1 MSRRIFISYRTVDG
15 MDKATALSRDLGR
28 IFGAGAVFL
37 DKDDLRGGSDW
48 REEIGRTLQSQP
60 ILLLLATPLLF
71 EARSDDGRPRI
82 ADPADPVR
90 RELEAALE
98 ARANI
103 IPVMCDG
110 LSAPPDTSKLP
121 ASFQRLHAL
130 TWRRLRAYDWNHDVE
145 RLAADLRALGVQAEP
160 VATAP
165 RILDAVPAPVPQ
177 GPARRLG
184 VVSAVAAALLSVAV
198 IGTWWAM
205 HRGGEPSAASGTQ
218 ADPAAVLAR
227 EGSSTAVGAKRDS
240 GLPATPAMS
249 ASTTAAAGTSRA
261 DVTALPRVVLAGAG
275 EITFSKI
282 RRSTYTVLA
291 LKPEMAANGDDHQ
304 WRLRATV
311 RLSAAPG
318 SGGINFWDSSFRL
331 LIDGVPRAPDSKINE
346 IVDSG
351 ASKEGDFTWDV
362 PHGTRTLALR
372 VHHYGEAGDLALTL
386 SGDAPAPVTAATA
399 PGPVVLGLGAPPE
412 VQFTKPRPVTFTVLS
427 VVSRPMRSGVYGV
440 HIRVRM
446 ALPANAVAANFWSD
460 QFRLL
465 VDGVPRAPDS
475 DLSVVVEGGSA
486 RDGEVIFEVPTTAR
500 SMALRIQWAESA
512 VADLPL
518 KVETR
523 Q

>member
-1 MSRRIFISYRTVDG
+1 MSTRIFISYRTVDG
-15 MDKATALSRDLGR
+15 VDKATALSRDLGR

-60 ILLLLATPLLF
+60 ILLLLATPMLF
-71 EARSDDGRPRI
+71 EAKSDDGRPRI

-98 ARANI
+98 VGAHI

-110 LSAPPDTSKLP
+110 LSALPDTTQLP
-121 ASFQRLHAL
+121 PSFQRLCGL
-130 TWRRLRAYDWNHDVE
+130 TWRKLRAYDWNHDIE
-145 RLAADLRALGVQAEP
+145 RLAADLRALGVQPEP

-165 RILDAVPAPVPQ
+165 RIPGATPAPVLQ
-177 GPARRLG
+177 GPTRRLG
-184 VVSAVAAALLSVAV
+184 LFAAVAAALLGVAV
-198 IGTWWAM
+198 TGTWWAM
-205 HRGGEPSAASGTQ
+205 HGRGEPRAASAAQTEPSAALT
-218 ADPAAVLAR
+218 R
-227 EGSSTAVGAKRDS
+227 EGSNTAAGAEGNT
-240 GLPATPAMS
+240 GLPAAPAAS
-249 ASTTAAAGTSRA
+249 ASATTAAATSRA
-261 DVTALPRVVLAGAG
+261 GVTALPQVVLAGAG
-275 EITFSKI
+275 EVTFSKI
-282 RRSTYTVLA
+282 RKSTYTVLA
-291 LKPEMAANGDDHQ
+291 LKPEPAANGDDRQ

-331 LIDGVPRAPDSKINE
+331 LIDGISRAPDSRINE

-351 ASKEGDFTWDV
+351 ASKDGDLTWDV

-372 VHHYGEAGDLALTL
+372 VHHYSEAGEIALAL
-386 SGDAPAPVTAATA
+386 SGDALAPVTAATA
-399 PGPVVLGLGAPPE
+399 PGPVVLGLGAPAE
-412 VQFTKPRPVTFTVLS
+412 VQFTKPGPVTFTVLS
-427 VVSRPMRSGVYGV
+427 VASRPMRSGVYGV
-440 HIRVRM
+440 HVRVRM

-475 DLSVVVEGGSA
+475 DLNVVVEGGSA
-486 RDGEVIFEVPTTAR
+486 RDGEVIFEVPTAAR
-500 SMALRIQWAESA
+500 SLALRIQWAESA

-518 KVETR
+518 KVESR
-523 Q
+523 P